1 MSACPERM
9 VEYMHEYLDD
19 AISSAHEKEL
29 LEHLKMCRAC
39 EKHMNELKHVVY
51 LLKKIPKVKVPLEF
65 TNKVMSNL
73 PTTHTRKVSWVRK
86 HPIIVAAA
94 IFAVLMSG
102 ALFSE
107 AKNNEQFAV
116 TNQQGLLVK
125 EETVIVPE
133 NKTIKGDIVVKNGDI
148 IIEGKVDGNVTV
160 VNGRYMASTA
170 NVTGNVEEIDETFEW
185 LWYTIKNKTKQLF
198 NF

>member
-1 MSACPERM
+1 
-9 VEYMHEYLDD
+9 MHEYLDD
-19 AISSAHEKEL
+19 DISSAREKEL
-29 LEHLKMCRAC
+29 LEHLKICAAC
-39 EKHMNELKHVVY
+39 QKHMYELEHVMY
-51 LLKKIPKVKVPLEF
+51 LLNTVPTTVHLPLGF
-65 TNKVMSNL
+65 TNKVMANL
-73 PTTHTRKVSWVRK
+73 PALPVRKVSWLRR
-86 HPIIVAAA
+86 HPIAVAAA

-107 AKNNEQFAV
+107 MQSEDEFAV
-116 TNQQGLLVK
+116 TNKQGLLVK

-133 NKTIKGDIVVKNGDI
+133 NETIKGDIVVKNGDI
-148 IIEGKVDGNVTV
+148 IIEGKVDGDVTV

-185 LWYTIKNKTKQLF
+185 LWYTIKSKTKQLF